1 MKIFQALEKAET
13 LFRKERLS
21 TPRLDAEVLLCHAIG
36 EDKNYLYKSPEKFLN
51 TNEMDLFQALV
62 ERRCGREPVAYI
74 VGKKEFWSL
83 DLEVTQGV
91 LIPRPDTEVVVEETL
106 KISHELNRENLRILD
121 VGTGSGAI
129 SIALASQL
137 KDSTLVAVD
146 SSMESLRIARRN
158 AEKYELGE
166 RMLFLCGNLLEPL
179 SGKFDIV
186 VSNPPYVSEAE
197 YEGLPEEIR
206 KFEPKGALVSGRDGT
221 ECLRELIADAK
232 YCLESGGWLVME
244 IGWGQAAAI
253 EQILRNDGS
262 YGDVLFRKDLGG
274 RERVVS
280 ARIGG

>member
-36 EDKNYLYKSPEKFLN
+36 EDKNYLYKSPKKFLN
-51 TNEMDLFQALV
+51 ADEMYLFQVLV
-62 ERRCGREPVAYI
+62 ERRREKEPVAYI

-106 KISHELNRENLRILD
+106 KISYELNRENLRILD

-137 KDSTLVAVD
+137 KDSTIVAVD
-146 SSMESLRIARRN
+146 SSMEALRIAQRN
-158 AEKYELGE
+158 AEKYELEE
-166 RMLFLCGNLLEPL
+166 RILFLCGNLLKPL

-186 VSNPPYVSEAE
+186 VSNPPYLSEAE
-197 YEGLPEEIR
+197 FEGLPEEIQ

-221 ECLRELIADAK
+221 ECLRELIGNAK

-244 IGWGQAAAI
+244 IGWGQAEAV
-253 EQILRNDGS
+253 EQILRSDGS
-262 YGDVLFRKDLGG
+262 YGDVFFRRDLGG
-274 RERVVS
+274 RKRVVL

>member
-1 MKIFQALEKAET
+1 MMIFQALEKAET

-36 EDKNYLYKSPEKFLN
+36 EDKNYLYKSPKKFLN
-51 TNEMDLFQALV
+51 ADEMYLFQVLV
-62 ERRCGREPVAYI
+62 ERRRGREPVAYI

-106 KISHELNRENLRILD
+106 KISYELNRENLRILD

-137 KDSTLVAVD
+137 KDSTIVAVD
-146 SSMESLRIARRN
+146 SSMEALRIARRN
-158 AEKYELGE
+158 AEKYELEE
-166 RMLFLCGNLLEPL
+166 RILFLCGNLLKPL

-186 VSNPPYVSEAE
+186 VSNPPYLSEAE
-197 YEGLPEEIR
+197 FEGLPEEIQ

-221 ECLRELIADAK
+221 ECLRELIGNAK

-244 IGWGQAAAI
+244 IGWGQAEAV
-253 EQILRNDGS
+253 EQILRSDGS
-262 YGDVLFRKDLGG
+262 YGDVFFRRDLGG
-274 RERVVS
+274 RKRVVL

>member
-1 MKIFQALEKAET
+1 M
-13 LFRKERLS
+13 
-21 TPRLDAEVLLCHAIG
+21 
-36 EDKNYLYKSPEKFLN
+36 
-51 TNEMDLFQALV
+51 
-62 ERRCGREPVAYI
+62 
-74 VGKKEFWSL
+74 
-83 DLEVTQGV
+83 
-91 LIPRPDTEVVVEETL
+91 VEETL

-137 KDSTLVAVD
+137 KDSTFVAVD
-146 SSMESLRIARRN
+146 SSMKSLRIARRN
-158 AEKYELGE
+158 AEKYELGK

-197 YEGLPEEIR
+197 FEGLPEEIR

-221 ECLRELIADAK
+221 ECLSELIGDAK

-244 IGWGQAAAI
+244 MGWGQAEAI

-262 YGDVLFRKDLGG
+262 YGDVLFHKDLGG
-274 RERVVS
+274 RKRVVS